1 MAVSSNLKEQII
13 NNIVDVLWNLM
24 LDAESTR
31 SDEGETRVI
40 RESLDKIIKDGC
52 VTPDMIESVRRGEVS
67 LT

>member
-31 SDEGETRVI
+31 SDKERHG
-40 RESLDKIIKDGC
+40 
-52 VTPDMIESVRRGEVS
+52 
-67 LT
+67 